1 MIEGFSRRM
10 GRRFLLSLLFILI
23 FFVLFLTI
31 STASWQ
37 NVGGDLQHSGYSD
50 SSIVPL
56 ELLWKYKVGN
66 SEISAPIVDRGTVF
80 VGSDDNNLYAIDA
93 ATGELKWQ
101 YFTLGK
107 VYTPAAKDG
116 FVFAASFDNYIYAL
130 DLNGN
135 LKWKTSIG
143 SSIASPPLA
152 YNNILYGGFD
162 KYIYAIHIVNGSIKW
177 TYATDGWIGSTP
189 AISQG
194 IVYAGSNDNK
204 IYALDAGNKNLIWSY
219 TTGGSIASSPSIING
234 VIYIGSNDNNIYAI
248 DYNGNLKWSRKTND
262 WIKSSP
268 AFFENMVF
276 VGSNDNNVY
285 ALSTDNGDVIWN
297 YGTNGGVE
305 SPPVVARGV
314 VYAGSEDGTIYAL
327 DPENGKL
334 INKYE
339 IGKGIIALAL
349 SDNMLFATSKDGYV
363 YAFGAQI
370 PEIQTTS
377 PSAPV
382 EKTLPVL
389 RVNPVP
395 VETRSEKFTISGT
408 AEDPSGILVVT
419 VNGVEAGA
427 NIWNATLT
435 LSPGTNTITIMAV
448 DGEGNIK
455 TEQRSIT
462 YITAIDRMETPST
475 EIPGFDLLFGLLGIF
490 LVRTVLYDK
499 NNSK

>member
-1 MIEGFSRRM
+1 MIEGFSNKTMRKL
-10 GRRFLLSLLFILI
+10 LLSLFFIVI
-23 FFVLFLTI
+23 FSTI
-31 STASWQ
+31 SMASWQ

-50 SSIVPL
+50 SSNVPL
-56 ELLWKYKVGN
+56 ELLWKYKVGS
-66 SEISAPIVDRGTVF
+66 SEISAPIIDRGTVF

-93 ATGELKWQ
+93 VTGKLKWR
-101 YFTLGK
+101 YSAFGK

-143 SSIASPPLA
+143 SSIASPPVS

-162 KYIYAIHIVNGSIKW
+162 KYIYAIHIINGSIKW
-177 TYATDGWIGSTP
+177 TYATDGWIESTP

-204 IYALDAGNKNLIWSY
+204 IYALDAGNKNLRWTY
-219 TTGGSIASSPSIING
+219 ATGGSITSSPSVING
-234 VIYIGSNDNNIYAI
+234 VIYIGSSDNNIYAI
-248 DYNGNLKWSRKTND
+248 DYDGKLKWSRKTND
-262 WIKSSP
+262 WVRSSP
-268 AFFENMVF
+268 AFFENKVF

-297 YGTNGGVE
+297 YRTNGAVE
-305 SPPVVARGV
+305 SPPVVVRGV

-327 DPENGKL
+327 GTEDGKL
-334 INKYE
+334 INKYGT
-339 IGKGIIALAL
+339 GKGIIALAL

-363 YAFGAQI
+363 YAFGAQVS
-370 PEIQTTS
+370 EIQTTY
-377 PSAPV
+377 ANILL
-382 EKTLPVL
+382 EKTPPVL

-395 VETRSEKFTISGT
+395 VETRSEKITISGT

-419 VNGVEAGA
+419 VNGIDAGT
-427 NIWNATLT
+427 NIWNASLT
-435 LSPGTNTITIMAV
+435 LLPGANIITIMAV
-448 DGEGNIK
+448 DNEGNIK

-462 YITAIDRMETPST
+462 YITATGSMETPSAK
-475 EIPGFDLLFGLLGIF
+475 IPGFDLLFSFVGII
-490 LVRTVLYDK
+490 LVRNFRFVMLK
-499 NNSK
+499 